1 MSVDD
6 HHIDNGDNIHVSLQF
21 LCEDAHTGVGPV
33 LASCLK
39 GTLPSEE
46 ALRIIAKSI
55 NTMINIGSKESA
67 KDAFA
72 CDRPTVLPSLVDKP
86 KQRLEWLILSTLVP
100 VLAVPSMSAI
110 HGEVVRGLQVLR
122 QALYLSDMPG
132 RVKGFFHA
140 TLGILGEILK
150 FLSVKTSSTF
160 PCDCPIKMNAFK
172 GTGNTDNDPAWLV
185 LRFSD
190 LDDAMSVLC
199 CLLSMACVESDTTN
213 WPGYVG
219 DGHMRMGLMA
229 HICSVL
235 KMCLPNGAMSQK
247 KQSGG
252 YILPAS
258 TTATHRLY
266 QACCFCV
273 METVPLLNA
282 DCRLFPSL
290 AKSLLMI
297 LYHHIMTVRQRC
309 EEFNAMA
316 VLRKQTLN
324 IKIENIF
331 DVPAV
336 EPPPAT
342 SIKETR
348 SEMPVMASL
357 EVALAKALTAL
368 VECVQQ
374 KSWGTTDYYGVR
386 ALVMA
391 LYFSDQLLLL
401 SDDESGKNVQ
411 RSILQIAVQY
421 VPSGAFTKPLEAIDY
436 TLARFSH
443 LEADIVAQVV
453 LSCLEYWENAGCM
466 DMSSDTKAATKS
478 SASSGGQFAQ
488 VNKRM
493 IEDVDS
499 DFNHAGISEV
509 AGKRARRESPQATSA
524 SLESGNT
531 SSVIYSQLSQ
541 RQAKPSCTSVDE
553 MSVKSS
559 SQYLLEKLKTFG
571 NVQTLNFTAGQG
583 SRGIQPPLSIEDLR
597 SIVIFVRVWIKVT
610 LHKKS
615 SDWIKDMDQ
624 LSSAMASIA
633 KFYLLWAL
641 SPGMQNASLNQSY
654 LESSYPLI
662 LDLIAPLCS
671 FQLSDSLNEVLICLA
686 SGPWFTDL
694 SSPEFWNLSSDAM
707 DIDRISGEQQLARSL
722 LGIMDGTE
730 ILLRLR
736 NNPSILQACQS
747 FHLQAY
753 KAMRVMATF
762 PRCCRLDTWRNAL
775 LVNSIKINGG
785 NLRLPGSDFSTRSL
799 TIAALESLAVLS
811 TRCPDTKLAID
822 TAISSLVLEDEHEET
837 RLVLA
842 SCMGVIACGIA
853 NAGRHAEATYSYNG
867 TRETFVLHWNC
878 PDCDQRAK
886 ASNPEQSMRGTT
898 MVLDQDFLGAFHRL
912 TVVSSSTAYRL
923 ALLKSIYRVYCHLSV
938 TDTDVV
944 DVDMNDDVAQGFR
957 DFVTSLLG
965 DPDDAIRDAAGD
977 IVELLAKRMGDSLV
991 DDPLRHTGH
1000 FKDMVAVQE
1009 AIAKGF
1015 VNSLRGQRFAWQL
1028 QLCRRIMRHLP
1039 EDNLTYHALLCM
1051 MIDHAFLDRS
1061 RPRSLMLF
1069 NVLSSVAHDKCVTNY
1084 RLLRPKMDYVCGK
1097 IIQMLESGH
1106 DGQLQTFYS
1115 WSGLSQ
1121 ERFLDMN
1128 LSGLLP
1134 KMVVL
1139 YSPELIKRVASI
1151 LKRETGRLCI
1161 DEIDHILAEI
1171 FMEQDDIAPC
1181 IDVLRSIIVEQ
1192 DPNKTMESIA
1202 LSQLTTV
1209 SVAGLL
1215 CRLCHE
1221 LGHEDHARR
1230 ERAKSWIAD
1239 VEEHVWATSKLIE
1252 RPTLAMFLRRH
1263 FLAVMSEVNTAIL
1276 DRTRDVTLRTK
1287 AKHLRSLAGLVMLL
1301 QPVQSSVL
1309 THIYSPLNIALGT
1322 QGLRIHALHV
1332 LRDIIHSLEQ
1342 AQLGV
1347 LLVHVTHA
1355 LMKAHPCSNAQER
1368 SIELELLHYLIIQ
1381 SQDALKDNMP
1391 DVGSLPDIP
1400 EFEEMNKILNASKAR
1415 LGLETQLRRLIQR
1428 GNNDSSE
1435 LAEQALVEL
1444 RALLVA
1450 NETRI
1455 LSMVAKGGEQGSVV
1469 SELIHGLLAG
1479 IGRFRGFD
1487 APVPRLCAECLG
1499 IIGAVDP
1506 AKVSS
1511 PGLTTNVQIPT
1522 NFNDLEEAKDFVCR
1536 LIEVQLVGQ
1545 TRTIG
1550 DIRAES
1556 DWAYVLQTL
1565 LAFCGITKDVLESEG
1580 PFGLTTR
1587 ALLSQRHSA
1596 PSSQNFYTST
1606 PSSAGLASKSAIKSA
1621 RDRWRSFPNH
1631 VHEVLELL
1639 IDAKYSRSRPS
1650 AQPEYICPLYRHA
1663 RTFKDWLTN
1672 WTLALIAT
1680 VSGQNVSEI
1689 FQACRH
1695 VARNDTSMCLF
1706 ILPHLVLN
1714 VLLDGSDK
1722 DKDEVIRE
1730 MSAVLSDGRDWS
1742 EDGAGRTF
1750 GVQNQ
1755 PTSELYQLGSQ
1766 TVFTLFDH
1774 VSKWIQIRKN
1784 FLAKT
1789 AGLRSYGVDS
1799 PQALARLQAE
1809 TQCDSV
1815 VAQLSS
1821 ISHNHIAMA
1830 AFRSKAYARA
1840 LYHYEQHIRDRR
1852 MDSALDDVEIQS
1864 MYGRHQ
1870 EIYVHMDEPDGMEGI
1885 STLITSGTLTQNLLQ
1900 CESAGRWAEAH
1911 AYYELALQEEPAH
1924 FEHHVGLYRTME
1936 NLGQFDTLLTSAEGD
1951 ILNNPSWEQALN
1963 DYRISAA
1970 WKAERYEL
1978 LDSALSRSTHA
1989 TFEAGLGQLI
1999 SDLHQNRES
2008 DFETDL
2014 QRTRSMLLA
2023 PIAAASMDSYSR
2035 AYEHVVRLHMLH
2047 ELEVAFKSSR
2057 QGASSVNEVMD
2068 AAMVRRLPD
2077 AESYVER
2084 LRSYQSRLDRRFD
2097 SMAPTFRIREQ
2108 VARLRRTA
2116 FYDIR
2121 MSAAS
2126 SEETAFLKEGCG
2138 KLWLQSAS
2146 SARKAGQDEMWFGA
2160 ILHAERLDCPSA
2172 VIERAKWGFSHKNE
2186 RQAMKAIDTAL
2197 KRTPAA
2203 SAPSNLSGARSATTI
2218 AGRLRHATNDKQR
2231 YPSPVT
2237 TLQRVQDSV
2246 LNAYDDGFIRAK
2258 ATLLRTRWLE
2268 KGSLVSPHDI
2278 IAGFSHAV
2286 AECDT
2291 WDKSYFSLGQ
2301 YCFKLF
2307 ETSKRGRN
2315 RVGYGYATQACK
2327 LFGKA
2332 LSLGPKYLYQ
2342 IMPRLLTY
2350 WLELANLAR
2359 QEQQGTAQATIQTEF
2374 ENVNRLM
2381 KELANVLPEYMF
2393 LSAFPQIISRIC
2405 HKNVAAVDVLENI
2418 IVKVVLAYP
2427 DQAIWQMVSVS
2438 KSVVPERKRVCNRI
2452 LDTIPRHKPDGPKTF
2467 ELIKEALD
2475 LGEHLIS
2482 LCMASVPDKISKL
2495 SLEKNFNRIF
2505 RQLKRDGYNVAIP
2518 CQKTL
2523 WPALPASSA
2532 TMASHKPFKSDLPKI
2547 DRLLD
2552 EIEVMSSLQRPRK
2565 VTIVGSDGRM
2575 YTYLCKPKDD
2585 LRKDAKM
2592 TEFNCLVNY
2601 LLNKNREAHR
2611 RNLYIRSYA
2620 VVPLNEECGL
2630 IEWVHNT
2637 IPFRYIMQRQLRSH
2651 NVILPPIADIKRLL
2665 DHDDRV
2671 RIFSQELLPKFP
2683 PVFHQW
2689 LKDIAPEPTEWF
2701 ATRLR
2706 YTRTTAVMSMVGYIM
2721 GLGDRHAENLLF
2733 DERTGDTVH
2742 VDFNC
2747 LFEQG
2752 KTFPKPEKVPFRLT
2766 NNMVDAM
2773 GLSGYD
2779 GVFRAS
2785 CELTLQVLRENSES
2799 LIAVLEGFLHDP
2811 LVEWSKGKKRGQ
2823 QLQQAAIAAA
2833 GGANL
2838 IDPLGED
2845 SGLGAGDE
2853 ARARLQKPRAAAAA
2867 GGGDAFDAEQNE
2879 KAQAILTQTKKKLM
2893 GTEGGNHFVLTVQ
2906 GQADDLIQAAT
2917 SVEHL
2922 SAMYIGWS
2930 SYL

>member
-1 MSVDD
+1 
-6 HHIDNGDNIHVSLQF
+6 
-21 LCEDAHTGVGPV
+21 
-33 LASCLK
+33 
-39 GTLPSEE
+39 
-46 ALRIIAKSI
+46 
-55 NTMINIGSKESA
+55 MINIGSKESA
-67 KDAFA
+67 KDAFS
-72 CDRPTVLPSLVDKP
+72 CDRPAVPPSLVDKP
-86 KQRLEWLILSTLVP
+86 KQRLEWLMLSTLVP
-100 VLAVPSMSAI
+100 VLAVPSMVGI
-110 HGEVVRGLQVLR
+110 HSEVIRALQVLR
-122 QALYLSDMPG
+122 QALYLSDLPG
-132 RVKGFFHA
+132 RIKGFFQA
-140 TLGILGEILK
+140 ILGILGEIVK
-150 FLSVKTSSTF
+150 FLAVRTPLTF
-160 PCDCPIKMNAFK
+160 PCDCPIKMSAFR
-172 GTGNTDNDPAWLV
+172 GFSNGDHDPTWFI
-185 LRFSD
+185 LRFSE
-190 LDDAMSVLC
+190 LDDAISVLC
-199 CLLSMACVESDTTN
+199 CLLSMACVESDSSS

-219 DGHMRMGLMA
+219 DGELRMVLMA

-235 KMCLPNGAMSQK
+235 KMFLPNGAMAQK
-247 KQSGG
+247 KQSGS

-258 TTATHRLY
+258 ATAIHRLY
-266 QACCFCV
+266 QACSFCV
-273 METVPLLNA
+273 METIPLLNA
-282 DCRLFPSL
+282 DYRHFPSL
-290 AKSLLMI
+290 AESLLVV
-297 LYHHIMTVRQRC
+297 LYHHIMTVQERC

-316 VLRKQTLN
+316 ILRKQTP
-324 IKIENIF
+324 KVKVENIF
-331 DVPAV
+331 DAPTA
-336 EPPPAT
+336 EPTPTT
-342 SIKETR
+342 SIKDTR
-348 SEMPVMASL
+348 SEIPVMAAL
-357 EVALAKALTAL
+357 ETTLAKALTAL
-368 VECVQQ
+368 VESVQQ
-374 KSWGTTDYYGVR
+374 KSW
-386 ALVMA
+386 
-391 LYFSDQLLLL
+391 
-401 SDDESGKNVQ
+401 
-411 RSILQIAVQY
+411 
-421 VPSGAFTKPLEAIDY
+421 
-436 TLARFSH
+436 
-443 LEADIVAQVV
+443 EADILAQVV
-453 LSCLEYWENAGCM
+453 LTCLEYWENAGVTEVPG
-466 DMSSDTKAATKS
+466 DSTAATQS
-478 SASSGGQFAQ
+478 SISFGGQLVQ
-488 VNKRM
+488 LNKRM
-493 IEDVDS
+493 IEDVDH
-499 DFNHAGISEV
+499 DVERAG
-509 AGKRARRESPQATSA
+509 P
-524 SLESGNT
+524 
-531 SSVIYSQLSQ
+531 
-541 RQAKPSCTSVDE
+541 AKPPGAAVGGTD
-553 MSVKSS
+553 VKSS
-559 SQYLLEKLKTFG
+559 SQYLLKKLKTFG

-583 SRGIQPPLSIEDLR
+583 SRGIQPPLTIEDLR
-597 SIVIFVRVWIKVT
+597 SLAIFVRVWIKVT
-610 LHKKS
+610 LNRRS
-615 SDWIKDMDQ
+615 PDYVKDVDQ
-624 LSSAMASIA
+624 LSVAMASIG
-633 KFYLLWAL
+633 KNYLLWAL
-641 SPGMQNASLNQSY
+641 SPGMQNATLNQSY

-671 FQLSDSLNEVLICLA
+671 LQLSNSLNEILICLA

-694 SSPEFWNLSSDAM
+694 SRPEFWHPSSESM
-707 DIDRISGEQQLARSL
+707 DIDSITGEQQLARSL
-722 LGIMDGTE
+722 LGVIEGTE

-736 NNPSILQACQS
+736 DNPGILQACQS
-747 FHLQAY
+747 FHPQAS
-753 KAMRVMATF
+753 KAMKVMVTF
-762 PRCCRLDTWRNAL
+762 PRSGRLDTWRNEL
-775 LVNSIKINGG
+775 LVNSLMADRG
-785 NLRLPGSDFSTRSL
+785 NRSLPGSDFSTRSL
-799 TIAALESLAVLS
+799 TITALESLAVLS
-811 TRCPDTKLAID
+811 TRCPSTKAAVD

-842 SCMGVIACGIA
+842 SCMGVVACGIA
-853 NAGRHAEATYSYNG
+853 NAGRHTEATYSYDA
-867 TRETFVLHWNC
+867 TREAFILHWRC
-878 PDCDQRAK
+878 PDCNQRAHT
-886 ASNPEQSMRGTT
+886 SDSVQSTPKT
-898 MVLDQDFLGAFHRL
+898 AMVLDQDFLSAFHRL
-912 TVVSSSTAYRL
+912 TVVSNSTEYRL
-923 ALLKSIYRVYCHLSV
+923 ALLNGIHRVYCHLSV
-938 TDTDVV
+938 TDEDVV

-957 DFVTSLLG
+957 DFVVSLLG
-965 DPDDAIRDAAGD
+965 DPNGAIRDAAGD
-977 IVELLAKRMGDSLV
+977 IVELLARRVGDSLA
-991 DDPLRHTGH
+991 DDPLKHTGCN
-1000 FKDMVAVQE
+1000 KDMAAIQE

-1039 EDNLTYHALLCM
+1039 EDNLSYHALLCM
-1051 MIDHAFLDRS
+1051 MIDHAFLDRG
-1061 RPRSLMLF
+1061 RPRSLMVF
-1069 NVLSSVAHDKCVTNY
+1069 NA
-1084 RLLRPKMDYVCGK
+1084 MDYICGK

-1106 DGQLQTFYS
+1106 DGQLQAFYS

-1128 LSGLLP
+1128 LSSLLP
-1134 KMVVL
+1134 KMVIL

-1192 DPNKTMESIA
+1192 DPNRTVESIA

-1221 LGHEDHARR
+1221 LGHDDHARR
-1230 ERAKSWIAD
+1230 EKAKGWIID

-1252 RPTLAMFLRRH
+1252 RPTLAMFMRRH

-1276 DRTRDVTLRTK
+1276 DRTRDITLRTK
-1287 AKHLRSLAGLVMLL
+1287 TKHLRSLAGLVMLL

-1322 QGLRIHALHV
+1322 RGLRIHALHV
-1332 LRDIIHSLEQ
+1332 LRDIIHGLER

-1355 LMKAHPCSNAQER
+1355 LMKVHPFSNAQER
-1368 SIELELLHYLIIQ
+1368 SIELELLQYLIIQ
-1381 SQDALKDNMP
+1381 SQDALRDVLP
-1391 DVGSLPDIP
+1391 DVGSLPNIP
-1400 EFEEMNKILNASKAR
+1400 EFEEMNRILNASKSQ
-1415 LGLETQLRRLIQR
+1415 LGLDTQLRRLIQR
-1428 GNNDSSE
+1428 ANNDSSE

-1444 RALLVA
+1444 RGLLMA

-1455 LSMVAKGGEQGSVV
+1455 LSMAAKGGEQSSVV
-1469 SELIHGLLAG
+1469 SELIHGLLSG
-1479 IGRFRGFD
+1479 IGRFRGLD
-1487 APVPRLCAECLG
+1487 APVPRLCADCLG

-1511 PGLTTNVQIPT
+1511 PGLVTNSQIPT

-1596 PSSQNFYTST
+1596 PSSQNFSTST
-1606 PSSAGLASKSAIKSA
+1606 PSSAGLASKSAMKSA

-1695 VARNDTSMCLF
+1695 VARNDTSMCLY

-1742 EDGAGRTF
+1742 EDGTGRTF

-1774 VSKWIQIRKN
+1774 ISKWIHIRKN

-1789 AGLRSYGVDS
+1789 AGLRSYGTAES
-1799 PQALARLQAE
+1799 PQALARQQAE
-1809 TQCDSV
+1809 AQCDSV
-1815 VAQLSS
+1815 VAHLSS
-1821 ISHNHIAMA
+1821 ISHNHIAVA

-1852 MDSALDDVEIQS
+1852 MDSALNDVEIQS

-1911 AYYELALQEEPAH
+1911 AYYELALHAEPGQ
-1924 FEHHVGLYRTME
+1924 FEHHIGLYRTME

-1970 WKAERYEL
+1970 WKAERYESL
-1978 LDSALSRSTHA
+1978 EAALARSTHA
-1989 TFEAGLGQLI
+1989 TFESGLGLLI
-1999 SDLHQNRES
+1999 LDLHQNRASE
-2008 DFETDL
+2008 FENDL

-2047 ELEVAFKSSR
+2047 ELEVAFKSFH
-2057 QGASSVNEVMD
+2057 QGVSSSNKELDTVTVN
-2068 AAMVRRLPD
+2068 RLPN
-2077 AESYVER
+2077 AEGYVDR
-2084 LRSYQSRLDRRFD
+2084 LRSYQSRLDQRFD
-2097 SMAPTFRIREQ
+2097 SLAPTFRIREQ
-2108 VARLRRTA
+2108 VARLRRIA

-2126 SEETAFLKEGCG
+2126 SEEEIAFLKEGCG
-2138 KLWLQSAS
+2138 RLWLQSAS

-2160 ILHAERLDCPSA
+2160 ILHAERLNCSSA

-2197 KRTPAA
+2197 KRAPTGSA
-2203 SAPSNLSGARSATTI
+2203 SSNLSSTRSAATI
-2218 AGRLRHATNDKQR
+2218 AGRLRHASNDKQR

-2246 LNAYDDGFIRAK
+2246 LNVYDDGFIRAK

-2286 AECDT
+2286 AECDS
-2291 WDKSYFSLGQ
+2291 WEKGYFSLGQ

-2315 RVGYGYATQACK
+2315 RIGYGYATQACK

-2350 WLELANLAR
+2350 WLELANLTR
-2359 QEQQGTAQATIQTEF
+2359 QEQQGTTPTTVQTEF
-2374 ENVNRLM
+2374 ENVNKLM
-2381 KELANVLPEYMF
+2381 KELANVLPEYM
-2393 LSAFPQIISRIC
+2393 IISRIC

-2482 LCMASVPDKISKL
+2482 LCMASVPDKVSKL

-2565 VTIVGSDGRM
+2565 VTIVGSDGQR

-2630 IEWVHNT
+2630 IEWVHHT

-2651 NVILPPIADIKRLL
+2651 NVILPAIADIKRFL
-2665 DHDDRV
+2665 DHEDRV
-2671 RIFSQELLPKFP
+2671 RVFTKELLPRFP

-2706 YTRTTAVMSMVGYIM
+2706 YVRTTAVMSMVGYIM

-2853 ARARLQKPRAAAAA
+2853 ARARLQKPRAPAA
-2867 GGGDAFDAEQNE
+2867 GSGGDAFDAEQNE

>member
-1 MSVDD
+1 
-6 HHIDNGDNIHVSLQF
+6 
-21 LCEDAHTGVGPV
+21 
-33 LASCLK
+33 
-39 GTLPSEE
+39 
-46 ALRIIAKSI
+46 
-55 NTMINIGSKESA
+55 MISIGSKESA
-67 KDAFA
+67 KDSFA
-72 CDRPTVLPSLVDKP
+72 CDRPTVQPSLVDKP
-86 KQRLEWLILSTLVP
+86 KQKLEWLILATLIP
-100 VLAVPSMSAI
+100 VLAVPSMTAI
-110 HGEVVRGLQVLR
+110 HGEVVRALQVLR

-132 RVKGFFHA
+132 RVKGFFRA
-140 TLGILGEILK
+140 ILGILGEIVT
-150 FLSVKTSSTF
+150 FLTVKAPLTF
-160 PCDCPIKMNAFK
+160 PCDCPIKMSAFK
-172 GTGNTDNDPAWLV
+172 GTSNFENDPTWLV
-185 LRFSD
+185 LRFSE

-199 CLLSMACVESDTTN
+199 CLLSMSCVESDSTN
-213 WPGYVG
+213 WPGHVG
-219 DGHMRMGLMA
+219 DGDLRMGLMA

-235 KMCLPNGAMSQK
+235 KMFLPNGTMSQK
-247 KQSGG
+247 KQSGS

-258 TTATHRLY
+258 AAAIHRLY
-266 QACCFCV
+266 QACSFCV
-273 METVPLLNA
+273 MEAIPLLNA
-282 DCRLFPSL
+282 DCRHFPAL
-290 AKSLLMI
+290 AESLLII
-297 LYHHIMTVRQRC
+297 LYHHVMTVQERC

-316 VLRKQTLN
+316 ALRKQAS
-324 IKIENIF
+324 KVKAENIF
-331 DVPAV
+331 DAPAV
-336 EPPPAT
+336 EPPPVT
-342 SIKETR
+342 NIKGTR
-348 SEMPVMASL
+348 SEMPVMAVL
-357 EVALAKALTAL
+357 ETALAKALTAL
-368 VECVQQ
+368 VECAQQ
-374 KSWGTTDYYGVR
+374 KSWGTTDFYGVR
-386 ALVMA
+386 ALIMS
-391 LYFSDQLLLL
+391 LFFSDQLLLL
-401 SDDESGKNVQ
+401 SDDESGMNVQ
-411 RSILQIAVQY
+411 RAILQLIIRF
-421 VPSGAFTKPLEAIDY
+421 VPSGAFTNPLEAIDY
-436 TLARFSH
+436 TLSRFTH
-443 LEADIVAQVV
+443 LEADILAEVV
-453 LSCLEYWENAGCM
+453 LSCLGYWENLG
-466 DMSSDTKAATKS
+466 DIETPSDSRAATQS
-478 SASSGGQFAQ
+478 SSSFGGQFAQ
-488 VNKRM
+488 FNKRT

-499 DFNHAGISEV
+499 DFNHTGVSEA
-509 AGKRARRESPQATSA
+509 AGKRARREVFQPTSA

-531 SSVIYSQLSQ
+531 SSIIYSQLSQ
-541 RQAKPSCTSVDE
+541 RPAKPPGDSVDGT
-553 MSVKSS
+553 VARSS
-559 SQYLLEKLKTFG
+559 SQYLLRKLKTFG

-583 SRGIQPPLSIEDLR
+583 SRGIQPPLTIEDLR

-610 LHKKS
+610 FNGRS
-615 SDWIKDMDQ
+615 SNCVKDIDQ
-624 LSSAMASIA
+624 LSSVVASIG
-633 KFYLLWAL
+633 KYYLLWAL
-641 SPGMQNASLNQSY
+641 SPGMQNTTLNQSY

-671 FQLSDSLNEVLICLA
+671 LKLSDALNEILICLS

-694 SSPEFWNLSSDAM
+694 SRPEFWHPSSDSM
-707 DIDRISGEQQLARSL
+707 DIDSISGEQQLARSL
-722 LGIMDGTE
+722 LGIMEGTE

-736 NNPSILQACQS
+736 DNPNILQACQS
-747 FHLQAY
+747 FHPQAS
-753 KAMRVMATF
+753 KAMKVMVTF
-762 PRCCRLDTWRNAL
+762 PRCSQLDTWRNEL
-775 LVNSIKINGG
+775 LVNSLKANRGSR
-785 NLRLPGSDFSTRSL
+785 RLPGSDFSTRSL
-799 TIAALESLAVLS
+799 TITALESLAVLS
-811 TRCPDTKLAID
+811 TRCPDTKATVH
-822 TAISSLVLEDEHEET
+822 TAISSLILEDEHEET
-837 RLVLA
+837 RQVLA

-853 NAGRHAEATYSYNG
+853 NADRNTEATYSYDA
-867 TRETFVLHWNC
+867 TREAFILHWRC
-878 PDCDQRAK
+878 PDCNEQAN
-886 ASNPEQSMRGTT
+886 ASGSMQSARGT
-898 MVLDQDFLGAFHRL
+898 VIKLDQDFLSSFHRL
-912 TVVSSSTAYRL
+912 TVVSKSTAYRL
-923 ALLKSIYRVYCHLSV
+923 ALLDGIYRVYCHLSV
-938 TDTDVV
+938 THEEIV
-944 DVDMNDDVAQGFR
+944 DVDMGDDVVQGFR
-957 DFVTSLLG
+957 DFVMGLLS
-965 DPDDAIRDAAGD
+965 DPDDAIRDAAGG
-977 IVELLAKRMGDSLV
+977 IVELLVKRMGESLA

-1000 FKDMVAVQE
+1000 YKDMT
-1009 AIAKGF
+1009 AIQDAISKGF
-1015 VNSLRGQRFAWQL
+1015 INSLRGQRFTWLL

-1039 EDNLTYHALLCM
+1039 EDNLTYHAILCM
-1051 MIDHAFLDRS
+1051 MVDHAFLDRG
-1061 RPRSLMLF
+1061 RLRSVMVF
-1069 NVLSSVAHDKCVTNY
+1069 DVLSSIARDKGVTNY
-1084 RLLRPKMDYVCGK
+1084 RLLRPKMDYICGK

-1139 YSPELIKRVASI
+1139 YSPELIKRVAAI

-1192 DPNKTMESIA
+1192 DPNRTMESIA

-1221 LGHEDHARR
+1221 LGHEDYVRR
-1230 ERAKSWIAD
+1230 EKAKSWIAD

-1252 RPTLAMFLRRH
+1252 RPTLAMFMRRH

-1322 QGLRIHALHV
+1322 RGLRIHALHV
-1332 LRDIIHSLEQ
+1332 LRDIVHGLEQ

-1355 LMKAHPCSNAQER
+1355 LMRVYPCSNAQER
-1368 SIELELLHYLIIQ
+1368 LIEQELLQYLIVQ
-1381 SQDALKDNMP
+1381 SQDALKDILP
-1391 DVGSLPDIP
+1391 DVGMLPDIP
-1400 EFEEMNKILNASKAR
+1400 EFEEMNKVLSASKGQ

-1428 GNNDSSE
+1428 ANNDSSE

-1444 RALLVA
+1444 RGLLVA
-1450 NETRI
+1450 NDTRI
-1455 LSMVAKGGEQGSVV
+1455 LSMAAKGGEQSSVV
-1469 SELIHGLLAG
+1469 SELIHGLLSG
-1479 IGRFRGFD
+1479 IGRFRGLD
-1487 APVPRLCAECLG
+1487 APVPRLCADCLG

-1511 PGLTTNVQIPT
+1511 PGLVINVQIPT

-1536 LIEVQLVGQ
+1536 LIEIQLVGQ

-1606 PSSAGLASKSAIKSA
+1606 PSSAGLASKSAMKSA
-1621 RDRWRSFPNH
+1621 RDRWRSFPSH

-1639 IDAKYSRSRPS
+1639 IDAKYSRSKPS
-1650 AQPEYICPLYRHA
+1650 AQPEYICPLYRHV

-1722 DKDEVIRE
+1722 DKNEVIRE

-1774 VSKWIQIRKN
+1774 ISKWIHIRKN

-1789 AGLRSYGVDS
+1789 AGLRSYGTAES
-1799 PQALARLQAE
+1799 PQAIARQQAE
-1809 TQCDSV
+1809 AQCESV
-1815 VAQLSS
+1815 VAHLSS
-1821 ISHNHIAMA
+1821 ISHNHIAVA

-1911 AYYELALQEEPAH
+1911 AYYELALQAEPGH

-1970 WKAERYEL
+1970 WKAERYESL
-1978 LDSALSRSTHA
+1978 EAALTRSSHTS
-1989 TFEAGLGQLI
+1989 FESGLGLLI
-1999 SDLHQNRES
+1999 SDLYHNRAS
-2008 DFETDL
+2008 DFEIDL

-2047 ELEVAFKSSR
+2047 ELEVAFKSFH
-2057 QGASSVNEVMD
+2057 QGVSSTDGALNS
-2068 AAMVRRLPD
+2068 AMINRLPD
-2077 AESYVER
+2077 AGGYVER
-2084 LRSYQSRLDRRFD
+2084 LRSYQSRLDQRFD

-2108 VARLRRTA
+2108 VARLRRIA

-2126 SEETAFLKEGCG
+2126 PEEMKFLKEGCG
-2138 KLWLQSAS
+2138 RLWLQSAS

-2160 ILHAERLDCPSA
+2160 ILHAERLDCSSA

-2197 KRTPAA
+2197 KRASAA
-2203 SAPSNLSGARSATTI
+2203 SASSNLSGARSAANI
-2218 AGRLRHATNDKQR
+2218 AGRLRHASNDKQR
-2231 YPSPVT
+2231 YPNPVT
-2237 TLQRVQDSV
+2237 TLQRVQDSAV
-2246 LNAYDDGFIRAK
+2246 NVHDDGFIRAK

-2286 AECDT
+2286 AECDS
-2291 WDKSYFSLGQ
+2291 WEKGYFSLGQ

-2307 ETSKRGRN
+2307 ETSRRSRG

-2350 WLELANLAR
+2350 WLELANLTR
-2359 QEQQGTAQATIQTEF
+2359 QEQQGTTLTTVQAEF
-2374 ENVNRLM
+2374 ENVNKLM

-2482 LCMASVPDKISKL
+2482 LCMASVPDKVSKL

-2547 DRLLD
+2547 DKLLD

-2565 VTIVGSDGRM
+2565 VTIVGSDGQR

-2665 DHDDRV
+2665 DHEDRV
-2671 RIFSQELLPKFP
+2671 RIFSKELLPKFP

-2706 YTRTTAVMSMVGYIM
+2706 YARTTAVMSMVGYIM

-2838 IDPLGED
+2838 IDPLGDD

-2853 ARARLQKPRAAAAA
+2853 ARARLQKPRAAAGA

-2879 KAQAILTQTKKKLM
+2879 KAQAILTQTKKKLT

>member
-1 MSVDD
+1 MSIADD
-6 HHIDNGDNIHVSLQF
+6 SHHIDNSDNIHVSLQF
-21 LCEDAHTGVGPV
+21 LCEDAHTGVGPI
-33 LASCLK
+33 LSSCLK
-39 GTLPSEE
+39 GTHPSEE

-86 KQRLEWLILSTLVP
+86 KQRLEWLILATLVP
-100 VLAVPSMSAI
+100 VLAVPSMAVI
-110 HGEVVRGLQVLR
+110 HGEVVRALQVLR
-122 QALYLSDMPG
+122 QALYLSDLSG
-132 RVKGFFHA
+132 RLKGFFRA
-140 TLGILGEILK
+140 ILGMLSELVK
-150 FLSVKTSSTF
+150 FLAGKTPPTF
-160 PCDCPIKMNAFK
+160 PCDCPIKMSAFK
-172 GTGNTDNDPAWLV
+172 GFRNADNDPTWLV

-199 CLLSMACVESDTTN
+199 CLLSMACVESDSTN

-219 DGHMRMGLMA
+219 DGDLRMGLMA
-229 HICSVL
+229 LICSVL
-235 KMCLPNGAMSQK
+235 KMFLPNGVMSQK
-247 KQSGG
+247 KQSGF

-258 TTATHRLY
+258 ATAIQRLY
-266 QACCFCV
+266 QACSFCV

-282 DCRLFPSL
+282 DCRHFPSL
-290 AKSLLMI
+290 AESLLMI
-297 LYHHIMTVRQRC
+297 LYHHIMTVQQRC
-309 EEFNAMA
+309 EEFNAIA
-316 VLRKQTLN
+316 VLRKQTQ
-324 IKIENIF
+324 KVKVENIF
-331 DVPAV
+331 DPPAV
-336 EPPPAT
+336 EPPSAM
-342 SIKETR
+342 SIKDTR
-348 SEMPVMASL
+348 SEMPVMAVL
-357 EVALAKALTAL
+357 ETALVKALTAL

-374 KSWGTTDYYGVR
+374 KSWGTTDFYGTR
-386 ALVMA
+386 ALVMS
-391 LYFSDQLLLL
+391 LFFSDQLLVL
-401 SDDESGKNVQ
+401 SDDESGMNVQ
-411 RSILQIAVQY
+411 RAILQLAIQF

-436 TLARFSH
+436 TLSHFTH
-443 LEADIVAQVV
+443 LEADILAQVV
-453 LSCLEYWENAGCM
+453 LSCLEYWESPGSIEM
-466 DMSSDTKAATKS
+466 PSDSKAATQS
-478 SASSGGQFAQ
+478 SIPFGGQFTQA
-488 VNKRM
+488 NKRM
-493 IEDVDS
+493 IEDVDN
-499 DFNHAGISEV
+499 DFNHAGVSEV
-509 AGKRARRESPQATSA
+509 AGKRARRESPQTTSS
-524 SLESGNT
+524 SLESGNNT
-531 SSVIYSQLSQ
+531 SSIIYSQLSQ
-541 RQAKPSCTSVDE
+541 RQAKPPGDSVDGTAPR
-553 MSVKSS
+553 SS
-559 SQYLLEKLKTFG
+559 LQYLLRKLKTFG
-571 NVQTLNFTAGQG
+571 NVQTLNFTAGLG
-583 SRGIQPPLSIEDLR
+583 SRGIQPPLTIEDLR

-610 LHKKS
+610 LSGRS
-615 SDWIKDMDQ
+615 SDCVNDIDH
-624 LSSAMASIA
+624 LSSAMASIG
-633 KFYLLWAL
+633 KYYLLWAL
-641 SPGMQNASLNQSY
+641 SPGMQNATLNQSY

-671 FQLSDSLNEVLICLA
+671 LQLSNSLNELLICLA

-694 SSPEFWNLSSDAM
+694 SRPELWHPSSDSM
-707 DIDRISGEQQLARSL
+707 GIDSISGEQQLVRCL
-722 LGIMDGTE
+722 LEIMEGTE

-736 NNPSILQACQS
+736 DNPSILQACQS
-747 FHLQAY
+747 FHLQAS
-753 KAMRVMATF
+753 KAMRVMVTF
-762 PRCCRLDTWRNAL
+762 HRCGRLDTWRSEL
-775 LVNSIKINGG
+775 LVNSLHANRGHR
-785 NLRLPGSDFSTRSL
+785 RLPGSDFSTRSL
-799 TIAALESLAVLS
+799 TITALESLAVLS
-811 TRCPDTKLAID
+811 TRCPDTKSAVD
-822 TAISSLVLEDEHEET
+822 TAISSLILEDEHEET

-842 SCMGVIACGIA
+842 TCMGVIACGIA
-853 NAGRHAEATYSYNG
+853 NAGRHTEATYSYDA
-867 TRETFVLHWNC
+867 TREAFILHWNC
-878 PDCDQRAK
+878 PDCNQRFN
-886 ASNPEQSMRGTT
+886 ASDPVQSTRGTA
-898 MVLDQDFLGAFHRL
+898 MVLDRDFLSSFHRL
-912 TVVSSSTAYRL
+912 TVVSNSTAYRL
-923 ALLKSIYRVYCHLSV
+923 ALLNGIYRVYCHLGV
-938 TDTDVV
+938 TDTDIA

-957 DFVTSLLG
+957 DFVISLLG
-965 DPDDAIRDAAGD
+965 DPDDAIRDAAGG
-977 IVELLAKRMGDSLV
+977 IVELLAKRMGDSLA

-1000 FKDMVAVQE
+1000 YKDMAAIQE

-1051 MIDHAFLDRS
+1051 MIDHALLDRG
-1061 RPRSLMLF
+1061 RPRSLMVF
-1069 NVLSSVAHDKCVTNY
+1069 NVLSSIARDRGIANY
-1084 RLLRPKMDYVCGK
+1084 RLLRPKMDYICGK

-1106 DGQLQTFYS
+1106 DGQLQAFYS

-1171 FMEQDDIAPC
+1171 FMEQDDTAPC

-1192 DPNKTMESIA
+1192 DPNRTMESIA

-1221 LGHEDHARR
+1221 LGDEDYTTR
-1230 ERAKSWIAD
+1230 EKAKSWIAD

-1252 RPTLAMFLRRH
+1252 RPTLAMFIRRH
-1263 FLAVMSEVNTAIL
+1263 FLAIMSEVNTAIL
-1276 DRTRDVTLRTK
+1276 DRTHDVTLRTK
-1287 AKHLRSLAGLVMLL
+1287 AKHLRSLAGLIMLL

-1322 QGLRIHALHV
+1322 PGLRIHALHV
-1332 LRDIIHSLEQ
+1332 LRDIIHGLEQ

-1355 LMKAHPCSNAQER
+1355 LMRVHPCSNAQER
-1368 SIELELLHYLIIQ
+1368 SIELELLQYLIVQ
-1381 SQDALKDNMP
+1381 SQDALKDILP
-1391 DVGSLPDIP
+1391 DVGSLPDIS
-1400 EFEEMNKILNASKAR
+1400 EFEEMNRILSASKSQ

-1428 GNNDSSE
+1428 ANNDSSE

-1444 RALLVA
+1444 RGLLVA

-1455 LSMVAKGGEQGSVV
+1455 LSMAAKGGEQSSVV
-1469 SELIHGLLAG
+1469 SELIHGLLSG
-1479 IGRFRGFD
+1479 IGRFRGLD

-1506 AKVSS
+1506 AKVS
-1511 PGLTTNVQIPT
+1511 PTGLVTNVQIPT
-1522 NFNDLEEAKDFVCR
+1522 NFNDLEEAKDFVCK

-1606 PSSAGLASKSAIKSA
+1606 PSSAGLASKSAMKSA

-1650 AQPEYICPLYRHA
+1650 AQPEYICPLYRYA

-1774 VSKWIQIRKN
+1774 ISKWIHIRKN

-1789 AGLRSYGVDS
+1789 AGLRSYGSAES
-1799 PQALARLQAE
+1799 PQALARQQAE

-1815 VAQLSS
+1815 VAHLSS
-1821 ISHNHIAMA
+1821 ISHNHIAVA

-1911 AYYELALQEEPAH
+1911 AYYELALQAEPGH

-1970 WKAERYEL
+1970 WKAERY
-1978 LDSALSRSTHA
+1978 DSLEAALTRSTHA
-1989 TFEAGLGQLI
+1989 SFESGLGRLI
-1999 SDLHQNRES
+1999 SDLHQNRAS

-2014 QRTRSMLLA
+2014 QQTRSMLLA
-2023 PIAAASMDSYSR
+2023 PIAAASMDSYAR

-2047 ELEVAFKSSR
+2047 ELEVAFKSFR
-2057 QGASSVNEVMD
+2057 QGVSSANGELD
-2068 AAMVRRLPD
+2068 TAMINKPSD
-2077 AESYVER
+2077 AEGYVER
-2084 LRSYQSRLDRRFD
+2084 LQSYQSRLDQRFD

-2108 VARLRRTA
+2108 VARLRRIA

-2121 MSAAS
+2121 MSEAS
-2126 SEETAFLKEGCG
+2126 PEEMTFLKEGCG
-2138 KLWLQSAS
+2138 RLWLQSAS
-2146 SARKAGQDEMWFGA
+2146 NARKAGQDEMWFGA
-2160 ILHAERLDCPSA
+2160 ILHAERLDCSSA

-2197 KRTPAA
+2197 KRA
-2203 SAPSNLSGARSATTI
+2203 NGARSAATI
-2218 AGRLRHATNDKQR
+2218 AGRLRHASNDKQR

-2246 LNAYDDGFIRAK
+2246 VNVFDDGFIRAK
-2258 ATLLRTRWLE
+2258 AILLRTRWLE

-2286 AECDT
+2286 AECDS
-2291 WDKSYFSLGQ
+2291 WEKGYFSLGQ

-2307 ETSKRGRN
+2307 EASKRGRN
-2315 RVGYGYATQACK
+2315 RTGYGYATQACK

-2350 WLELANLAR
+2350 WLELANLTR
-2359 QEQQGTAQATIQTEF
+2359 QEQQGTTLTTVQTEF
-2374 ENVNRLM
+2374 ENVNKLM

-2475 LGEHLIS
+2475 LSEHLIS
-2482 LCMASVPDKISKL
+2482 LCMASVPDKVSKL

-2547 DRLLD
+2547 DKLLD

-2565 VTIVGSDGRM
+2565 VTIVGSDGQR

-2651 NVILPPIADIKRLL
+2651 NVILPQIAEIKRQL
-2665 DHDDRV
+2665 DSDDRV

-2701 ATRLR
+2701 STRLR
-2706 YTRTTAVMSMVGYIM
+2706 YVRTTAVMSMVGYIM

-2853 ARARLQKPRAAAAA
+2853 ARARLQRPRAAAA
-2867 GGGDAFDAEQNE
+2867 GSGDAFDAEQNE
-2879 KAQAILTQTKKKLM
+2879 KAQTILTQTKKKLM

-2906 GQADDLIQAAT
+2906 GQVDDLIQAAT